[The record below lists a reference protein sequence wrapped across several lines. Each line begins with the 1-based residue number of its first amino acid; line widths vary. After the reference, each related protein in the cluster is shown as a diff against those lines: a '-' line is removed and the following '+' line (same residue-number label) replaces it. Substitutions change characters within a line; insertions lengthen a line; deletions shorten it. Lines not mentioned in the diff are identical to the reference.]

1 MFEKLFGN
9 SGLELLIGISS
20 CNKIHGSQALSPYV
34 RQWGKNKNTLIYYI
48 AYGTGTKDPAYYIV
62 LVSILHQTF
71 GKDTEVSRLLKLISW
86 WGNNMN
92 RGLVV
97 VVLISDWIKLYSG
110 YNSIELHFSGLEQYY
125 DGFNTRIQSTDRVHT
140 VMVYNI
146 NYHLLQHVFN
156 IKLDSI
162 ISIRNINNIGSISR
176 VRSSIVTH

>member
-1 MFEKLFGN
+1 
-9 SGLELLIGISS
+9 
-20 CNKIHGSQALSPYV
+20 
-34 RQWGKNKNTLIYYI
+34 
-48 AYGTGTKDPAYYIV
+48 
-62 LVSILHQTF
+62 
-71 GKDTEVSRLLKLISW
+71 
-86 WGNNMN
+86 MN
-92 RGLVV
+92 QGLVV

-162 ISIRNINNIGSISR
+162 ISIRNINNIGSIT